1 MKLTKQ
7 VWHGR
12 YYEAG
17 TEVFRIP
24 APIKENDIKDECGC
38 LNYWVALV
46 NNPKDI
52 LNIWEC
58 EAKEIGQ

>member
-1 MKLTKQ
+1 MKLNKQ

-17 TEVFRIP
+17 TELTYVSG
-24 APIKENDIKDECGC
+24 IKHADIKDKCGC
-38 LNYWVALV
+38 ANYWVALS

-52 LNIWEC
+52 LNVWDC
-58 EAKEIGQ
+58 EVTQ

>member
-1 MKLTKQ
+1 MELIKQ

-17 TEVFRIP
+17 TKIFRVP
-24 APIKENDIKDECGC
+24 APVKKNDIKDKCGC
-38 LNYWVALV
+38 ANYWVALV
-46 NNPKDI
+46 NNPKDR

-58 EAKEIGQ
+58 EAKEIRQ